1 MRPKLNICLIIA
13 VVCFSC
19 QHENLMQQ
27 VSECYSS
34 DKNKLEAAIFLVKN
48 MSNHYSIHNPAVD
61 SLTRRLQMSDSVVET
76 EKLEK

>member
-19 QHENLMQQ
+19 QHE
-27 VSECYSS
+27 
-34 DKNKLEAAIFLVKN
+34 
-48 MSNHYSIHNPAVD
+48 NHYSIHNPAVD

-76 EKLEK
+76 EKLEKWWMELSRYNNPQKN